1 MKTRVKRLFLSLL
14 LLHRNVALKEY
25 AAVTELSPERL
36 FHLLVLL
43 AGRSQAPKFAPS
55 TKTSF
60 GRQYQSLQQSVRAN
74 YNHKESK
81 ATNLLTG

>member
-1 MKTRVKRLFLSLL
+1 MFLSLL
-14 LLHRNVALKEY
+14 VLHRNAALKEY

-43 AGRSQAPKFAPS
+43 AGRSRAPKFVPS

-60 GRQYQSLQQSVRAN
+60 GRRY
-74 YNHKESK
+74 K
-81 ATNLLTG
+81 